1 MARQIGYVH
10 ITPFQRKDHSH
21 QGLDNQSSQIRV
33 VGGENNLFFLEDRR
47 QNLLEGRGSEGQVE
61 EVADLVERV
70 SLQFIEMKNL
80 SVGVF
85 LQEDGLP
92 YPVLVTHRD
101 VVVESELQGRS
112 YLFTLAD
119 FPENDGLPLVFPP
132 LVGELKEDSVHI
144 FIDWMSNHRLL
155 FLEFFKY
162 F

>member
-1 MARQIGYVH
+1 M
-10 ITPFQRKDHSH
+10 
-21 QGLDNQSSQIRV
+21 
-33 VGGENNLFFLEDRR
+33 
-47 QNLLEGRGSEGQVE
+47 LEGRGSEGQVE

-70 SLQFIEMKNL
+70 SLQFIEMKDL

-132 LVGELKEDSVHI
+132 LVGELKEDPVHI
-144 FIDWMSNHRLL
+144 FID
-155 FLEFFKY
+155 
-162 F
+162 